1 MTSTLPSSEHG
12 ISDRPSA
19 SEWKRCELLLS
30 GQKDILQII
39 ASSADSERAAE
50 ALAHLAERI
59 QPDIKCAIFLTAS
72 DRTSFSHVCAP
83 NLSRRCRVPLL
94 QSPVTS
100 RILNG
105 GWRDSH
111 DQAEPLVV
119 DLTQNGNWKHDAWAN
134 ALTAEGFQI
143 CLFVPVVSPNRQPL
157 AIFSLFGCDKANF
170 VTSDSQLVQ
179 TAIHLTAIACEMSE
193 REGELCAERERLSLA
208 LAGGKL
214 GIWNW
219 DLRTNEFVWSEQ
231 CKSFFGFPPD
241 AKIGFE
247 QFLGVVH
254 SGDRDRTVNAIEES
268 IRKDVPCDVE
278 YRVVHPDGTVRWV
291 AATGRTFRDDF
302 DRPIR
307 MGGVARDVTDEKEF
321 DAELQE
327 YQSQLRS
334 ALAAAELARR
344 EAESAIKA
352 KDQFLAVLSHELRT
366 PLTPITMAASWLR
379 NAEELSDQARNAF
392 DMIFRNAEL
401 EARLIDDLLD
411 LTRVARNQL
420 ELQFQTVDVHAV
432 LRAAIEVCELGIQEK
447 RQSLDLQLAAARS
460 LVQGD
465 IARLQQVFWN
475 LLKNAI
481 KFTPEGGSISV
492 KSRNDKQHI
501 VVQVSDTGIGIEPKM
516 IPKIFLAFEQAD
528 RDIVKQFG
536 GLGLG
541 LAISRAIIDAHRGAI
556 AVHSDG
562 KDLGSIFTV
571 RLRLSDGRRM
581 P

>member
-12 ISDRPSA
+12 KLDRPSA
-19 SEWKRCELLLS
+19 TEWTRSEILLS
-30 GQKDILQII
+30 GQKDILQMS
-39 ASSADSERAAE
+39 ASGTDYERAAE
-50 ALAHLAERI
+50 ALALLIEQI
-59 QPDIKCAIFLTAS
+59 QPQIKCAILLIAS
-72 DRTSFSHVCAP
+72 DGSSFSHVCAP
-83 NLSRRCRVPLL
+83 NLPRRCKVPLL
-94 QSPVTS
+94 QSPVAS
-100 RILNG
+100 RMLNG
-105 GWRDSH
+105 GWHDSNGH
-111 DQAEPLVV
+111 ADPLLV
-119 DLTQNGNWKHDAWAN
+119 DLTQNGSWKDDDWAN
-134 ALTAEGFQI
+134 ALAADGFQI
-143 CLFVPVVSPNRQPL
+143 CLFVPVVSAKRRPL
-157 AIFSLFGCDKANF
+157 AVFSLFGCDKANF
-170 VTSDSQLVQ
+170 LTSDSRPVQ

-193 REGELCAERERLSLA
+193 REEELGAERERLSLA

-247 QFLGVVH
+247 EFLGVVH
-254 SGDRDRTVNAIEES
+254 SRDRDRTMSAIEES
-268 IRKDVPCDVE
+268 IRKDVPYDVE

-307 MGGVARDVTDEKEF
+307 MGGVARDVTEKKEF

-379 NAEELSDQARNAF
+379 NAEELSDQARSAF
-392 DMIFRNAEL
+392 DMIFRNSEL

-411 LTRVARNQL
+411 LTRIARNQL

-447 RQSLDLQLAAARS
+447 RQNLNLHLAAACS
-460 LVQGD
+460 LVEGD

-481 KFTPEGGSISV
+481 KFTPEGGTISV
-492 KSRNDKQHI
+492 KSRNDKNQI
-501 VVQVSDTGIGIEPKM
+501 VVQLSDTGIGIEPKV
-516 IPKIFLAFEQAD
+516 ISKIFGAFEQAN
-528 RDIVKQFG
+528 RDTVKQFG

-541 LAISRAIIDAHRGAI
+541 LAISKAIIDAHSGAI

-562 KDLGSIFTV
+562 KGLGSTFTV
-571 RLRLSDGRRM
+571 RLRLSGE
-581 P
+581 PCAP

>member
-1 MTSTLPSSEHG
+1 MSSTLPKSGHCTL
-12 ISDRPSA
+12 DRPST
-19 SEWKRCELLLS
+19 SEWTRSEQLLS
-30 GQKDILQII
+30 GQKEILEMI
-39 ASSADSERAAE
+39 ASGATSEQTANAV
-50 ALAHLAERI
+50 ALLVEQI
-59 QPDIKCAIFLTAS
+59 QPDVKCAILLAATDA
-72 DRTSFSHVCAP
+72 TCFSNVCAP
-83 NLSRRCRVPLL
+83 SLQRRCKVPLL
-94 QSPVTS
+94 QSPVAT
-100 RILNG
+100 RMLNG
-105 GWRDSH
+105 GWDDSN
-111 DQAEPLVV
+111 DQSEGLVV
-119 DLTQNGNWKHDAWAN
+119 DLAQAGEWKDAPWAN
-134 ALTAEGFQI
+134 ALTADGFQI
-143 CLFVPVVSPNRQPL
+143 CLFVPVFSPKHWPL
-157 AIFSLFGCDKANF
+157 AMFSLFGSDKA
-170 VTSDSQLVQ
+170 SLLPADSRLVQ
-179 TAIHLTAIACEMSE
+179 TAIHLTSIACEMRE
-193 REGELCAERERLSLA
+193 REEELSAEREQLSLA

-247 QFLGVVH
+247 EFLGVVH
-254 SGDRDRTVNAIEES
+254 SRDRDRTIDAIEES
-268 IRKDVPCDVE
+268 IRKDVPYDVE

-307 MGGVARDVTDEKEF
+307 MGGVARDVTEKKEF

-327 YQSQLRS
+327 YQNQLRS

-379 NAEELSDQARNAF
+379 NAEELSVQARNAF
-392 DMIFRNAEL
+392 DMILRNAEL

-411 LTRVARNQL
+411 LTRIARKQL
-420 ELQFQTVDVHAV
+420 ELQFQSVDVHAV

-447 RQSLDLQLAAARS
+447 RQSLNLHLGAARFS
-460 LVQGD
+460 VQGD

-481 KFTPEGGSISV
+481 KFTPDAGTISV
-492 KSRNDKQHI
+492 RSRNDRHHI
-501 VVQVSDTGIGIEPKM
+501 VVQVSDTGIGIDRNM
-516 IPKIFLAFEQAD
+516 VSKIFLAFEQAD

-541 LAISRAIIDAHRGAI
+541 LAISKAIIDAHRGTI
-556 AVHSDG
+556 TVHSDG
-562 KDLGSIFTV
+562 KDLGSTFTV
-571 RLRLSDGRRM
+571 RLRLSGEARV

>member
-1 MTSTLPSSEHG
+1 MTSTLSSSEHG
-12 ISDRPSA
+12 TLDRPSA
-19 SEWKRCELLLS
+19 VEWTRCELLLS
-30 GQKDILQII
+30 GQKDILEMI
-39 ASSADSERAAE
+39 ASGAESQHAAE
-50 ALAHLAERI
+50 ALALLVEKI
-59 QPDIKCAIFLTAS
+59 QPDVKCAIFLTAS
-72 DRTSFSHVCAP
+72 DGTSFSNVCAP
-83 NLSRRCRVPLL
+83 NLPRRCRVPLL
-94 QSPVTS
+94 QSPVAS
-100 RILNG
+100 HLLNG
-105 GWRDSH
+105 GWRDSYN
-111 DQAEPLVV
+111 QAEPLVV
-119 DLTQNGNWKHDAWAN
+119 DLTQDGKWKHDAWAN
-134 ALTAEGFQI
+134 ALTADGFQI
-143 CLFVPVVSPNRQPL
+143 CLFVPVVSPRQPL
-157 AIFSLFGCDKANF
+157 AIFSLYGCDKAKF
-170 VTSDSQLVQ
+170 LTSDSQLVQ
-179 TAIHLTAIACEMSE
+179 TATHLTAIACQMSE
-193 REGELCAERERLSLA
+193 RKEELSAERERLSLA

-247 QFLGVVH
+247 EFLGVVH
-254 SGDRDRTVNAIEES
+254 SRDRDRTISAIEES
-268 IRKDVPCDVE
+268 IRKDVPYDVE

-334 ALAAAELARR
+334 ALAAAEHARR

-379 NAEELSDQARNAF
+379 NAEELSDQARSAF
-392 DMIFRNAEL
+392 DMILRNAEL

-411 LTRVARNQL
+411 LTRITRNQL
-420 ELQFQTVDVHAV
+420 EIQFQAVDAHAA

-447 RQSLDLQLAAARS
+447 RQSLNLQLAAARS

-492 KSRNDKQHI
+492 RSRNEKQQI
-501 VVQVSDTGIGIEPKM
+501 LVQVSDTGIGIEPKM
-516 IPKIFLAFEQAD
+516 VPKIFMAFEQAD

-541 LAISRAIIDAHRGAI
+541 LAISKAIIDAHRGGI

-562 KDLGSIFTV
+562 KDLGSTFTV
-571 RLRLSDGRRM
+571 RLRLSAEPRM